1 VVKYSG
7 LVTSPVSTWVSGIVS
22 YVLAPFNV
30 TLECGAQVHGREC
43 IAIPY
48 SLYEVLQPLRK
59 ERTHTS
65 LILLAILAS
74 RVVSGG

>member
-48 SLYEVLQPLRK
+48 SLYELQPLRK